1 MLLKRTNDAT
11 YITFDLKIIY
21 EYYAKN
27 KEKKENLN
35 HILFES
41 SRETHHF

>member
-1 MLLKRTNDAT
+1 MTK
-11 YITFDLKIIY
+11 ITFDLKIIY

-35 HILFES
+35 HIFFDS
-41 SRETHHF
+41 SRESHRF